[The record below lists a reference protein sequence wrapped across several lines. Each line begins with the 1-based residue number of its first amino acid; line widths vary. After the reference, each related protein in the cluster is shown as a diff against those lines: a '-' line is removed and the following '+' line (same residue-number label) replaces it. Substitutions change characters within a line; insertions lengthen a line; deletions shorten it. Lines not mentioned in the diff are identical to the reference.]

1 MQTKLAGWLLL
12 GLLTGPIAAQAAY
25 LVDTGP
31 AQAGTI
37 ELSLASLGVSYQ
49 YLGATFNVPL
59 GTSLTSV
66 EGWINGSG
74 SLRFELRQGATP
86 NGALLFSS
94 VVGVAAPASGWYGA
108 TGLDWD
114 VPAGDYTLAVIA
126 QPGFSGGM
134 ATAPP
139 NPLGTEWFT
148 NPLAPNWTA
157 TNFNMGWRVGAIDAT
172 VPEPGTLALRGLGLA
187 GLGLGRRRTA

>member
-1 MQTKLAGWLLL
+1 MQTKFAGWLVL

-31 AQAGTI
+31 AQAGTT

-49 YLGATFNVPL
+49 HLGATFNVPL
-59 GTSLTSV
+59 GTGLTSV

-172 VPEPGTLALRGLGLA
+172 VPEPGTLALLGLGLA